1 MSGTLRPTLR
11 RGRRTLPCMGHR
23 HPSRLKN
30 PEVGHARARWLLR
43 AELAGCDACRAEG
56 DRDALTDLASDGVFD
71 SLITGFVLARVQR
84 WHSPSR
90 PSQYP
95 ATVYRIAPIDERDFW
110 WAPTQHCMRVC
121 TVTGPEGVDTVPA
134 LRELR
139 LMSGSDRS
147 LVLDDIIDGLAETEG

>member
-1 MSGTLRPTLR
+1 
-11 RGRRTLPCMGHR
+11 MGHR
-23 HPSRLKN
+23 HPSKLKN
-30 PEVGHARARWLLR
+30 PEVSHARARWLLR

-56 DRDALTDLASDGVFD
+56 DKDALADLASEGVFD
-71 SLITGFVLARVQR
+71 SLITGFVLSRVQQ

-110 WAPTQHCMRVC
+110 QAPTQHCMRVC
-121 TVTGPEGVDTVPA
+121 TVTGAEGDSVDTVPA

-139 LMSGSDRS
+139 LMSTVDRT